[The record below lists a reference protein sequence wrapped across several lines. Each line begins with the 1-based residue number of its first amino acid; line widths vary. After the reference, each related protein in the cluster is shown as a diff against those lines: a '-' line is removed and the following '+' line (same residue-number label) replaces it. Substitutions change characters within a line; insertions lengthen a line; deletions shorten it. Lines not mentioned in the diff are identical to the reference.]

1 MFLSPVKVHYVQ
13 GTNISKSTV
22 VQYLRELYLLRS
34 NVEKKE
40 MNSLIILLALSDPLM
55 GEGETPFAFAY
66 VRPFVPLSFSSA
78 IKESQL
84 VR

>member
-1 MFLSPVKVHYVQ
+1 MKVHYVQ

-40 MNSLIILLALSDPLM
+40 MNSLIILLALSQTLVKALREESRDP
-55 GEGETPFAFAY
+55 
-66 VRPFVPLSFSSA
+66 VRVRLRALSFVSSFLR
-78 IKESQL
+78 SFPFL
-84 VR
+84 LH